1 MTDARVPDQWLGKP
15 EFDAMSDETWRVF
28 IGALQWSNRNGT
40 DGKIPNRYLKFL
52 HPDGEKPKA
61 IEWLIKNGFCAAQ
74 ADSLQF
80 LEWEKRLEQSPAE
93 KVQGYKEANRIR
105 QQNYRD
111 SLKDPKPKPPP
122 KPPKPESQSP
132 VEPIKVT
139 RDVTRDVG
147 QDTIGQDKTGLIGEA
162 VSEDLETFCQGCGL
176 ELDWSMKKDFAFC
189 PECKEKQDG
198 S

>member
-15 EFDAMSDETWRVF
+15 EFDAMSVETWRVF

-61 IEWLIKNGFCAAQ
+61 IDWLIKHAFCVTQ

-80 LEWEKRLEQSPAE
+80 LEWEKKLEQSPAE
-93 KVQGYKEANRIR
+93 RVEANKESSRIR
-105 QQNYRD
+105 QQNWRD
-111 SLKDPKPKPPP
+111 GQKNPKPKPLP
-122 KPPKPESQSP
+122 KQPQLEPQSL
-132 VEPIKVT
+132 VETNKVT

-147 QDTIGQDKTGLIGEA
+147 QDKTGQDKTGLIDKA
-162 VSEDLETFCQGCGL
+162 ISEDLEMFCRECGL
-176 ELDWSMKKDFAFC
+176 ELDWAIEKDFAFC
-189 PECKEKQDG
+189 AECKEKQGG